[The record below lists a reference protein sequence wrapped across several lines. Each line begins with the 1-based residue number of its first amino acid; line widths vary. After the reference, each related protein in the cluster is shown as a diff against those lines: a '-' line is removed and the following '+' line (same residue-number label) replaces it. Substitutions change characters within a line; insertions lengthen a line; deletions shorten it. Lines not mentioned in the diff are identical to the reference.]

1 MLIPGQGR
9 ESLPCYDPDRPRRVP
24 LGRPGPP
31 VVKVAASSI
40 GWSMADTS
48 RRVGLTDGG
57 RAVSPLLLA
66 IVPFGLV
73 LGVTAAASETVGG
86 PLGIATSSIIF
97 AGAAQLVTVQ
107 LLDAGSS
114 FAVVIVTALV
124 VNVRHLMYSAAMA
137 PHFSEYPRRSR
148 LLLPYLLT
156 DQSFALSMLRYQTT
170 EDPEYKRWYFIGSG
184 MTLWIS
190 WQLSTIAGVVLGAQ
204 IPESLG
210 LDFAIPL
217 VFLVLLIPT
226 VQARPGLVAAVFG
239 GLIAVV
245 ASGAPYSLG
254 LVIGALSG
262 VAAGVAAER
271 WAER

>member
-1 MLIPGQGR
+1 M
-9 ESLPCYDPDRPRRVP
+9 EDVRRAG
-24 LGRPGPP
+24 L
-31 VVKVAASSI
+31 
-40 GWSMADTS
+40 AD
-48 RRVGLTDGG
+48 GA

-73 LGVTAAASETVGG
+73 LGVTAAASDVVGG
-86 PLGIATSSIIF
+86 ALGIATSFIIF

-114 FAVVIVTALV
+114 LLVIILTALV

-148 LLLPYLLT
+148 FVLPYLLT
-156 DQSFALSMLRYQTT
+156 DQAFAVSMLRYETT
-170 EDPEYKRWYFIGSG
+170 DDPVYKRWYFVGSG

-190 WQLSTIAGVVLGAQ
+190 WQLSTIAGVLLGAQ

-217 VFLVLLIPT
+217 VFLVLLIPA
-226 VQARPGLVAAVFG
+226 VQTRPGLVAAIFG
-239 GLIAVV
+239 GVIAVV
-245 ASGAPYSLG
+245 AASAPYSLS

-271 WAER
+271 LAER